1 MIPFTDDIE
10 CIYITH
16 RRSVV
21 KPLNICI
28 EIKIDGEEVIEK
40 EVKPSGNG
48 AIVFV
53 PKRWLGSKVK
63 VIKIASQ

>member
-1 MIPFTDDIE
+1 MIPFTIDIG
-10 CIYITH
+10 CIYILH
-16 RRSVV
+16 RRSMM

-28 EIKIDGEEVIEK
+28 EIKIEGEEMIEK